1 MVYKDE
7 CPECG
12 MTLYAL
18 GHLKV
23 KRCWKCNRIAVH
35 SLYEVRLRNVGILKT
50 VKEGKGLGEGRNECH
65 E

>member
-1 MVYKDE
+1 MIYKDE

-23 KRCWKCNRIAVH
+23 KRCWKCNRITAH
-35 SLYEVRLRNVGILKT
+35 SLLDVRIRNVGILKT
-50 VKEGKGLGEGRNECH
+50 VKGVKGPGGRGTKA
-65 E
+65 

>member
-1 MVYKDE
+1 MIYKDE

-23 KRCWKCNRIAVH
+23 KRCWKCNRITVH
-35 SLYEVRLRNVGILKT
+35 SLLEVRLRNVGILKT
-50 VKEGKGLGEGRNECH
+50 VKGG
-65 E
+65 